1 MANQGQNRVLW
12 IIPQHSVFVKTF
24 NRKKCC
30 IFKQNDN
37 QKGGAMMKVKYVENI
52 NETDNRFYKKPCK
65 SKAQELEKEG
75 AKHLLL
81 SELETDETDET
92 DDEKPTS
99 DDKENPSEK
108 R

>member
-12 IIPQHSVFVKTF
+12 IIPQHSVFVKSKKT
-24 NRKKCC
+24 KKCC

-37 QKGGAMMKVKYVENI
+37 QKGGAKMKVIYVENI
-52 NETDNRFYKKPCK
+52 NETDNQFYKKPCK
-65 SKAQELEKEG
+65 SKAQEISKEK

-92 DDEKPTS
+92 DEKEPTS
-99 DDKENPSEK
+99 DDKEKPSEK